1 MPIVNIGLWAGRDKE
16 TKKKLIENVTKTVCE
31 TVKCPPEAVI
41 VVIQRYP
48 QGKLG
53 AKRRAG
59 SLMAEEKRELFN
71 KINNDLKNAMKARD
85 ELRLSVLRMMKSKV
99 LYVNA
104 RGDLPD
110 TEIIKILTKYG
121 KDIKESIEEF
131 KKVGR
136 LVEVER
142 SEKELKIVQEYLPK
156 ELSPDEIKS
165 LVQQAVAE
173 TGATSIKEMGNV
185 MKAVLAKSPGID
197 GKLVNQFVREI
208 LK

>member
-1 MPIVNIGLWAGRDKE
+1 
-16 TKKKLIENVTKTVCE
+16 
-31 TVKCPPEAVI
+31 
-41 VVIQRYP
+41 
-48 QGKLG
+48 
-53 AKRRAG
+53 
-59 SLMAEEKRELFN
+59 MAEEKRVLFDR
-71 KINNDLKNAMKARD
+71 INNDLKQAMKARD

-110 TEIIKILTKYG
+110 AEVIKIINKYG

-131 KKVGR
+131 QKVGR
-136 LVEVER
+136 TAEVSR
-142 SEKELKIVQEYLPK
+142 SEQELKIVQEYLPK

-173 TGATSIKEMGNV
+173 LGATSVKELGNV
-185 MKAVLAKSPGID
+185 MKAVMAKSPGID
-197 GKLVNQFVREI
+197 GKLVNQFVREV